1 MLAIGGKRKLN
12 EKGKS
17 FVGRTEDGFIFFGL
31 VGYSCRGLK
40 IILGASG
47 RKKLTMLQQS

>member
-1 MLAIGGKRKLN
+1 MKK
-12 EKGKS
+12 EKALLGEQKMVL
-17 FVGRTEDGFIFFGL
+17 FFFGL

>member
-1 MLAIGGKRKLN
+1 MKK
-12 EKGKS
+12 EKALLGEQKMVL
-17 FVGRTEDGFIFFGL
+17 FFCFGL